1 MQKYKDVLPCG
12 ILQADDRVY
21 WLLRPEPVQP
31 DSWQHLGQQRFVV
44 VPFEPECRQIDQG
57 YDEDGK
63 FYSFLIYD
71 YARHLICTNPIIE
84 YRNITEPIK
93 VIQLDE
99 EYIQPE
105 PAHEPEPEPEDLR
118 FAEEMFLKDVGAMQ
132 MYEDEDKH
140 ALDFLDEQY
149 GY

>member
-31 DSWQHLGQQRFVV
+31 DSWQHPEQQRFVV
-44 VPFEPECRQIDQG
+44 TPFDSISPHEGSKLMNEEGNWI
-57 YDEDGK
+57 
-63 FYSFLIYD
+63 YSPVYD
-71 YARHLICTNPIIE
+71 YARHIVCSNPIIE
-84 YRNITEPIK
+84 YRNMTEPIK

-105 PAHEPEPEPEDLR
+105 PAHEPEPEDLK

>member
-31 DSWQHLGQQRFVV
+31 DSWQTEFQQRFVV
-44 VPFEPECRQIDQG
+44 TPFEPKDHGEG
-57 YDEDGK
+57 EDYGL
-63 FYSFLIYD
+63 FIYD
-71 YARHLICTNPIIE
+71 YARHVVCTNPIIE
-84 YRNITEPIK
+84 YRNMTEPIK